1 MSASSPIVL
10 VGTLDDIVFF
20 GRNQAYGA
28 FQLRRSYKQHLGT
41 ALALTVAATALLL
54 LLPLVVRYFAPEIV
68 VAAPIIP
75 NDDFGRLTP
84 VDIIER
90 PVVVPPTARAAA
102 PAVTVRPHSDIATEV
117 VADKKITFTPKPTD
131 LPQDNGLSGPTT
143 STSSGNPDGSS
154 GHATASGKGGPGT
167 DSAAPAVAAPSV
179 VPTYVERMPEFAGG
193 QDALRRYLQKHL
205 RYPGAALANQIA
217 GKVYLTFVVGA
228 DGAIS
233 EVTVIKD
240 LGYGTGEAAARAVRE
255 MPAWTPGMQNRR
267 SVPVRF
273 TLPITFQYE

>member
-28 FQLRRSYKQHLGT
+28 FQLRRSYKQHLGA
-41 ALALTVAATALLL
+41 ALAITVAAAALLL
-54 LLPLVVRYFAPEIV
+54 LLPLVVRYFVPEIV
-68 VAAPIIP
+68 VAAPIIVDADP
-75 NDDFGRLTP
+75 GRT
-84 VDIIER
+84 VSAVVIEK
-90 PVVVPPTARAAA
+90 PVVLPPTARAAA
-102 PAVTVRPHSDIATEV
+102 PAVTVRPHSEIATEV
-117 VADKKITFTPKPTD
+117 VADNKITFTPKPTD
-131 LPQDNGLSGPTT
+131 LPQDNGLSGLTT
-143 STSSGNPDGSS
+143 NTNSGNPDGSS
-154 GHATASGKGGPGT
+154 RTTTSGKGGSGP
-167 DSAAPAVAAPSV
+167 DSATPAAAAPSV

>member
-10 VGTLDDIVFF
+10 VGTLDDIVFA

-28 FQLRRSYKQHLGT
+28 FQLRRSYNRHLGA
-41 ALALTVAATALLL
+41 ALAITLAAAALLL
-54 LLPLVVRYFAPEIV
+54 LLPLVMRYLAPEMV

-75 NDDFGRLTP
+75 SDKFGYTP
-84 VDIIER
+84 IDAIIEQ
-90 PVVVPPTARAAA
+90 PVVQPAAAQAAA
-102 PAVTVRPHSDIATEV
+102 PAAVVRPHSDIATEIV
-117 VADKKITFTPKPTD
+117 DDRKVTFAPKPTD
-131 LPQDNGLSGPTT
+131 LPQDNGLSGPVT
-143 STSSGNPDGSS
+143 SNTGNADGSS
-154 GHATASGKGGPGT
+154 RTTTGGKIGTGT
-167 DSAAPAVAAPSV
+167 DSAAPAAAAPGL

-205 RYPGAALANQIA
+205 HYPGAALANQIA

-228 DGAIS
+228 DGASS

-255 MPAWTPGMQNRR
+255 MPAWMPGMQNKH

>member
-28 FQLRRSYKQHLGT
+28 FQLRRSYKQHLGA
-41 ALALTVAATALLL
+41 ALAITIAAAALLL
-54 LLPLVVRYFAPEIV
+54 LLPLVVRYFVPEIV
-68 VAAPIIP
+68 VAPPIIP
-75 NDDFGRLTP
+75 STDLGRT
-84 VDIIER
+84 VSAVVIEK
-90 PVVVPPTARAAA
+90 PVVLPPAARAAA
-102 PAVTVRPHSDIATEV
+102 PTVTVRPHSEIATEV
-117 VADKKITFTPKPTD
+117 VADHKITFTPKPTD
-131 LPQDNGLSGPTT
+131 LPQDNGLSGLAS
-143 STSSGNPDGSS
+143 STNSGNPDGSS
-154 GHATASGKGGPGT
+154 RTTTSGKGGSGP
-167 DSAAPAVAAPSV
+167 DSATPAAAAPSV

-255 MPAWTPGMQNRR
+255 MPAWTPGMQNHR

>member
-10 VGTLDDIVFF
+10 VGTLDDIVFA

-28 FQLRRSYKQHLGT
+28 FQLRRSYNRHLGA
-41 ALALTVAATALLL
+41 ALAITGMAAALLL
-54 LLPLVVRYFAPEIV
+54 LLPLVLRYLAPEMVFAP
-68 VAAPIIP
+68 PITTNTDP
-75 NDDFGRLTP
+75 GRKVTE
-84 VDIIER
+84 VTIEQ
-90 PVVVPPTARAAA
+90 PVVLPPTARAAA
-102 PAVTVRPHSDIATEV
+102 APATVVRPHSDIATQV
-117 VADKKITFTPKPTD
+117 VADNKVTFAPKPTD
-131 LPQDNGLSGPTT
+131 LPQDNGLSGPAA
-143 STSSGNPDGSS
+143 STGNPDGSS
-154 GHATASGKGGPGT
+154 HATTVGKVGTGT
-167 DSAAPAVAAPSV
+167 DSAAPAAAAPAV

-205 RYPGAALANQIA
+205 RYPSAALANQIA

-240 LGYGTGEAAARAVRE
+240 LGYGTGEAAARAVRD
-255 MPAWTPGMQNRR
+255 MPAWTPGMQNRH